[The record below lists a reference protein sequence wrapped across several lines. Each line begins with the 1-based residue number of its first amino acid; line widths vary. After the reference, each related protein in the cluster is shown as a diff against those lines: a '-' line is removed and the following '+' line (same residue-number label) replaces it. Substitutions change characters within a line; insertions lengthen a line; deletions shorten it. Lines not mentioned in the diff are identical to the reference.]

1 MTYKSKFRVF
11 VEKYCRGC
19 KAVHQQ
25 PTHRYIF
32 HQAQGSA
39 DEVRLRAHAYA
50 VALLEQEN
58 RAADRKKKNL
68 HQRPLWQYDIEVE
81 A

>member
-19 KAVHQQ
+19 KVVHQQ

-32 HQAQGSA
+32 HQAEGTA
-39 DEVRLRAHAYA
+39 DEVRQRGHAYA
-50 VALLEQEN
+50 VVLLRREN
-58 RAADRKKKNL
+58 RTADRKRKNL

>member
-11 VEKYCRGC
+11 VEKYCRKC
-19 KAVHQQ
+19 KVVHQQ

-32 HQAQGSA
+32 HQAEGTA
-39 DEVRLRAHAYA
+39 DEVRQRAHAYA
-50 VALLEQEN
+50 VVLLRREN
-58 RAADRKKKNL
+58 RAAKAKNL
-68 HQRPLWQYDIEVE
+68 HQRPLWQYDITVE

>member
-19 KAVHQQ
+19 KVVHQQ

-32 HQAQGSA
+32 HQAEGNA
-39 DEVRLRAHAYA
+39 DEVRQRAHAYA
-50 VALLEQEN
+50 VVLLRREN
-58 RAADRKKKNL
+58 RAAKSKSLN
-68 HQRPLWQYDIEVE
+68 QRPL
-81 A
+81 